1 MPNGASPKPTAAAAG
16 GLFFPQSQSLGLD
29 RSDYSPLLQ
38 EKIIYA
44 GVTQTSFALASE
56 ALAQLAGQDVSAKQ
70 VERVTKRIGLER
82 CAEREAAVSA
92 YQALPLVERK
102 AVPDGVTPP
111 AVAAVGTD
119 GGRLQILD
127 RASAATSVAG
137 EAAAAAGGAMTTV
150 AEASA
155 PVTVASAPAAA
166 AAEASAPAAPAAAQ
180 ERGRYWREDKIGLL
194 MAMTSEASAR
204 DPCPEIPESFVDPTR
219 MGKLV
224 RQLGHGVASTE
235 EAAQAATDPAAE
247 AEALQNPATPWQP
260 PEVQEKRLLA
270 SRQKWEAF
278 GPLVAAA
285 AWAMGLFGAARRA
298 FLGDGS
304 ENNWTIWRSYFSSF
318 VPILDFIHGLS
329 YVHAAAHAGRSRVE
343 GWKCYVLWIRWV
355 WQGQVVQVIAAL
367 QQRQAELGLPQEGDA
382 DSHPRQVVA
391 QALTYLENN
400 QERMHYDAYRQQG
413 LPITSS
419 YVESAVKQINRR
431 AKGTEKFWG
440 EAGAEAIL
448 QLRGDQLSDDQP
460 LVAFWERRQAAATG
474 QRPYRHAA

>member
-1 MPNGASPKPTAAAAG
+1 MSGMPNGASPKPTAAAAG
-16 GLFFPQSQSLGLD
+16 GLFFPQSKSLGLD
-29 RSDYSPLLQ
+29 RSDYSPTLQ
-38 EKIIYA
+38 DKIIYA

-56 ALAQLAGQDVSAKQ
+56 ALAKLARQDIAAKQ

-82 CAEREAAVSA
+82 CAERDEAVAA

-102 AVPDGVTPP
+102 AVPDSVTPP

-127 RASAATSVAG
+127 RASAAPSVAG
-137 EAAAAAGGAMTTV
+137 EASAAAGGALT
-150 AEASA
+150 AAAAPAS
-155 PVTVASAPAAA
+155 VAAA
-166 AAEASAPAAPAAAQ
+166 AAAAAPAAAQ

-194 MAMTSEASAR
+194 MAMTSVASAS

-224 RQLGHGVASTE
+224 RQLGHGVPSTE

-270 SRQKWEAF
+270 SRQNWEAF
-278 GPLVAAA
+278 GPMVAAA
-285 AWAMGLFGAARRA
+285 AWALGLFGAARRA

-304 ENNWTIWRSYFSSF
+304 ENNWTIWRRYFSSF
-318 VPILDFIHGLS
+318 VPILDFIHALS
-329 YVHAAAHAGRSRVE
+329 YVHAAAHAGRRRVE
-343 GWKCYVLWIRWV
+343 GWKGYVVWIRWV
-355 WQGQVVQVIAAL
+355 WQGEVVQVIAAL
-367 QQRQAELGLPQEGDA
+367 QQRQAELGPPQAGDA
-382 DSHPRQVVA
+382 DTHPRQVVD
-391 QALTYLENN
+391 QALTYLQNN
-400 QERMHYDAYRQQG
+400 QERMRYDAYRQQG

-440 EAGAEAIL
+440 ETGAEAIL

-460 LVAFWERRQAAATG
+460 LAAFWERRQAAATG
-474 QRPYRHAA
+474 QRPYRRAA